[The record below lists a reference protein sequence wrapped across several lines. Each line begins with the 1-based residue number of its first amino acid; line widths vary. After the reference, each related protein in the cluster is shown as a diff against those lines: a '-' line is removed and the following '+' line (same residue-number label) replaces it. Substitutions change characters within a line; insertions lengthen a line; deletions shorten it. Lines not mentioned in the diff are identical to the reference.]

1 MINFEAAKYDIYIG
15 YNIMIQPLDLYLLTH
30 VEQYT
35 PYQVFH
41 TVIFQIPFYYRLH

>member
-15 YNIMIQPLDLYLLTH
+15 YNIMIQPLDLYLFTH
-30 VEQYT
+30 VEQHI

-41 TVIFQIPFYYRLH
+41 TVKFQIPFFYRPH

>member
-30 VEQYT
+30 LEQHT
-35 PYQVFH
+35 PYQVYH
-41 TVIFQIPFYYRLH
+41 TVKSQI